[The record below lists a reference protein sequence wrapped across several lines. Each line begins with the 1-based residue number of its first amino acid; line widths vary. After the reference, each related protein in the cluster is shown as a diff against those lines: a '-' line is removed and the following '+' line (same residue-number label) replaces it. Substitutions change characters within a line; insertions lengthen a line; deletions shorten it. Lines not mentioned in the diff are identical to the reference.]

1 MSKYGTSDYQ
11 LAKYLDRQEIEH
23 ALMGEIRTAETKD
36 GNFVYEKATKEE
48 CDKVIMENFDAVVFE
63 AIGAFRDGRVIEQ
76 TFGYKKPISTKKMEE
91 YRGHLDEQLKVDEQ
105 GIYYTEVFNVR

>member
-23 ALMGEIRTAETKD
+23 ALMGEIRTAETED
-36 GNFVYEKATKEE
+36 GNFAYEKATKKE

-63 AIGAFRDGRVIEQ
+63 AIEAFREGRVIER
-76 TFGYKKPISTKKMEE
+76 TFGYKKPISKTKLEE
-91 YRGHLDEQLKVDEQ
+91 YREHLDEQLKVDEQ
-105 GIYYTEVFNVR
+105 GIYYTEVFNAR